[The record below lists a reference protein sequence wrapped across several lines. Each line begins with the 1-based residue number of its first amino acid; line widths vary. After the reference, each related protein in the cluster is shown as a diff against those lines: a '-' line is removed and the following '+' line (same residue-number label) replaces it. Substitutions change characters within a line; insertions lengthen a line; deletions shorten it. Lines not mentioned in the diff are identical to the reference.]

1 MDKRGGVSRFSVEN
15 ICLTVPRN
23 FAGKPF
29 SVSLLSGAEKVWIR
43 EGWGVSRFSFENFRL
58 TVPRNFAGKPFSV
71 SLLSGAENFWI
82 REGVGSIKIFCRN
95 VLSQSAEDFRRET
108 F

>member
-1 MDKRGGVSRFSVEN
+1 MEYQDFPSKT

-43 EGWGVSRFSFENFRL
+43 EG
-58 TVPRNFAGKPFSV
+58 
-71 SLLSGAENFWI
+71 
-82 REGVGSIKIFCRN
+82 VGSIKIFCRN
-95 VLSQSAEDFRRET
+95 FSSHSAEEFRRKT
-108 F
+108 L